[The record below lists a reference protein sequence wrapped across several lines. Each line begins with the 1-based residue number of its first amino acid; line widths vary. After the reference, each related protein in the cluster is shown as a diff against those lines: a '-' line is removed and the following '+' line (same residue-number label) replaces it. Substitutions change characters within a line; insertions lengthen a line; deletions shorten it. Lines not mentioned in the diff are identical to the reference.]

1 MGEWAVIEY
10 ERSSRRRVRL
20 WSFPSFNAA
29 EIFRVKRK
37 EFYRTIGLEKERAFS
52 PALPKIS
59 EAEMELFERII
70 ENPEWM
76 NLIMQQLVG

>member
-10 ERSSRRRVRL
+10 ERYSRRKVKE
-20 WSFPSFNAA
+20 WIFPSFNAA
-29 EIFRVKRK
+29 ELFRVKRE
-37 EFYRTIGLEKERAFS
+37 EFYRTIGLEKRRALS

-76 NLIMQQLVG
+76 SVIMQQLVG